1 MLGCKSIPTE
11 ASTFGY
17 FQQVVQ
23 LEQLE
28 PLEQLEHL
36 ILIVTVAQSDPFL
49 PFTQYLKLSV
59 QDFLQLDGFV

>member
-1 MLGCKSIPTE
+1 VLGCKSIPTE

-28 PLEQLEHL
+28 HL
-36 ILIVTVAQSDPFL
+36 TAIVTVAQSVFPSL

-59 QDFLQLDGFV
+59 QEFLQLAGFV